1 MVVGVGRTLFHRLVQ
16 GLGSPR
22 EVFSASRSDLL
33 RIQDIG
39 DKIVGEIK
47 RFDVDSAAER
57 ELRLAN
63 NNEELRILTLES
75 EEYSP
80 LLKSIY
86 DPPPILYIKGKPLNP
101 MALPLAVVGTRTPS
115 EYGRLVKERL
125 CLKLPSAG
133 FSIISGLVRGID
145 TLAQKSALSAG
156 ADTIAVFG
164 CGLGHTYPPEN
175 INLRKKII
183 EQGAILSE
191 FPVLMRPDRNNF
203 PARK

>member
-33 RIQDIG
+33 RIQGIG

-86 DPPPILYIKGKPLNP
+86 DPPPILYIKGKPLNSIGSAFGGGGDAYP
-101 MALPLAVVGTRTPS
+101 FGIWKA
-115 EYGRLVKERL
+115 GRGK
-125 CLKLPSAG
+125 
-133 FSIISGLVRGID
+133 
-145 TLAQKSALSAG
+145 TL
-156 ADTIAVFG
+156 F
-164 CGLGHTYPPEN
+164 
-175 INLRKKII
+175 
-183 EQGAILSE
+183 
-191 FPVLMRPDRNNF
+191 
-203 PARK
+203 